1 MGTILDTKANT
12 AVVAHINMQQGIIN
26 RMAANS
32 ASCKTLTITI
42 LAAILVLLADKKL
55 CICNMWIAYIPVA
68 LFFFLDCFYLGLE
81 RGFTK
86 KQAEL
91 IAKINNGTDISKD
104 IFLVKDKSG
113 DKFWVVIWAT
123 IKKFFKQLINTLGA
137 IISFSTLPF
146 YGSIICFI
154 YFLTKM

>member
-1 MGTILDTKANT
+1 MADVLKTKENP
-12 AVVAHINMQQGIIN
+12 AVLGHINMQQGIIN

-55 CICNMWIAYIPVA
+55 CVCNMWIAYIPVA

-81 RGFTK
+81 RIFIK
-86 KQAEL
+86 KQADF
-91 IAKINNGTDISKD
+91 IAKINKGTDISKD
-104 IFLVKDKSG
+104 IFLVKDNG
-113 DKFWVVIWAT
+113 DDKFCAVILAT
-123 IKKFFKQLINTLGA
+123 LKNFFNQLINTLKG
-137 IISFSTLPF
+137 IVSFSTLPF
-146 YGSIICFI
+146 YGSIICLI

>member
-1 MGTILDTKANT
+1 MVDILKTKESP
-12 AVVAHINMQQGIIN
+12 AVLGHINMQQGIIN

-42 LAAILVLLADKKL
+42 LAAILVLLVDKKI

-81 RGFTK
+81 RGLIK
-86 KQAEL
+86 KQADF
-91 IAKINNGTDISKD
+91 IANINSGVDISMD
-104 IFLVKDKSG
+104 IFLVKDKG
-113 DKFWVVIWAT
+113 ENKFGAVIEAT
-123 IKKFFKQLINTLGA
+123 IKNFITQLISTLRA
-137 IISFSTLPF
+137 ILSFSTLPF